1 MDKAMSPQK
10 QKAPIEWGELR
21 RRLQASQALLEPE
34 RLLTVEEKKRILRA
48 RARAL
53 ARPPEKRAAGEERF
67 EVLEFLLAYERYGVE
82 SSCIQE
88 VVPLRELTLIP
99 GTPPFVLGVINLR
112 GQILSVI
119 DLKKF
124 FDLPEKGLTDL
135 NKVIVVRSEDM
146 VIGIL
151 ADAIL
156 GLRSVSVRE
165 AQLSL
170 PTLTGIRSEYLKGV
184 TPEPMAVLDVK
195 RLLSDRNLVVHQQV
209 DA

>member
-21 RRLQASQALLEPE
+21 RRLQTAQAFLEPE
-34 RLLTVEEKKRILRA
+34 RRLTVEEKKRILRA
-48 RARAL
+48 RAGAL
-53 ARPPEKRAAGEERF
+53 ARPPEKRAAGGERF

-82 SSCIQE
+82 SSCVQE

-146 VIGIL
+146 ELGIL

-156 GLRSVSVRE
+156 DLRSVPVRE

-184 TPEPMAVLDVK
+184 TPGPMAVLDVK